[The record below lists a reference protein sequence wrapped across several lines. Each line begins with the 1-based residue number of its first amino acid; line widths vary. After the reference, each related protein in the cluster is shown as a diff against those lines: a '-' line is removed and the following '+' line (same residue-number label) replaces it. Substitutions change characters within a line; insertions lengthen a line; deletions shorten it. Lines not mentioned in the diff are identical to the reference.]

1 MDVSNYSNYLIARR
15 SAYLF
20 FFLVSYSKR
29 IWILNVLESLF
40 FIYLFLFFIFFNIV
54 LFCEPVMMSYFKMNY
69 LINEF
74 IVPSKKKKKKSSS
87 PVRIE
92 SEEMIIYDLLDKCN
106 FYVGIF

>member
-1 MDVSNYSNYLIARR
+1 
-15 SAYLF
+15 
-20 FFLVSYSKR
+20 
-29 IWILNVLESLF
+29 
-40 FIYLFLFFIFFNIV
+40 
-54 LFCEPVMMSYFKMNY
+54 MMSYFKMNY

>member
-1 MDVSNYSNYLIARR
+1 
-15 SAYLF
+15 
-20 FFLVSYSKR
+20 
-29 IWILNVLESLF
+29 
-40 FIYLFLFFIFFNIV
+40 
-54 LFCEPVMMSYFKMNY
+54 MNY

-74 IVPSKKKKKKSSS
+74 IVPSKKEKKKSSS